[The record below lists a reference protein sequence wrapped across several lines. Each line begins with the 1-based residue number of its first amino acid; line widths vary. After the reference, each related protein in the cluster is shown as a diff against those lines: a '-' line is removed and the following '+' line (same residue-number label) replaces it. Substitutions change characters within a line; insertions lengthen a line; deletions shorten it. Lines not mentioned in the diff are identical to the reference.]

1 MSLRERFWFWGH
13 PEGRYNGEYGNTGV
27 SRMTP
32 MEGCLYLGIRN
43 TFMVP
48 DGWEID
54 RRKYNKSFT
63 TLKGVTW
70 ECYNAAVSWMQTHGD
85 EEIGETGV

>member
-1 MSLRERFWFWGH
+1 
-13 PEGRYNGEYGNTGV
+13 
-27 SRMTP
+27 MTP

-63 TLKGVTW
+63 TLKGVAW